1 MSFLLDTNICSAHL
15 KDDRLLFHRFVQH
28 AGNLYVSHVILA
40 ELYAWAYGA
49 QNPTK
54 RLNRIGR
61 LLPDLKISQLDERAA
76 EEFGRLSAA
85 LRRKGVTVGGFDLLI
100 GATAKVEG
108 HTLVTHNTRDFQAIP
123 GLTVVD
129 WLAP

>member
-1 MSFLLDTNICSAHL
+1 VSFLLDTNICSAHL

-40 ELYAWAYGA
+40 ELYSWAYGA
-49 QNPTK
+49 PNPTK

-61 LLPDLKISQLDERAA
+61 LLPDLQISEFDERTA
-76 EEFGRLSAA
+76 EEFGRFSAT

-100 GATAKVEG
+100 AATAKVEG

-123 GLTVVD
+123 GLSVVD

>member
-15 KDDRLLFHRFVQH
+15 KDDRVLFHRFVQH
-28 AGNLYVSHVILA
+28 AGNLYISNVILA
-40 ELYAWAYGA
+40 ELYSWAYGA
-49 QNPTK
+49 QNPAK

-61 LLPDLKISQLDERAA
+61 LLPDLTISQFDERAA

-100 GATAKVEG
+100 AATAKVEG
-108 HTLVTHNTRDFQAIP
+108 HALVTHNTRDFQAIP
-123 GLTVVD
+123 GLILVD
-129 WLAP
+129 WLVP